1 MIVMGQRLARKGC
14 KIRSHM
20 DGQRGIFMYVVKK

>member
-1 MIVMGQRLARKGC
+1 MTVMGQRLARRRC
-14 KIRSHM
+14 KIRSRI